1 MTWRRLFVTALLM
14 ALCAGCG
21 NQSGTSGGGTSG
33 GGTPV
38 APAAA
43 PNLSIVSGSENKTLE
58 PIIQQFAQDNHVR
71 IQMDYVGSVDMMLQL
86 QSGTLAADAVWP
98 ANSFWVTL
106 GDTKN
111 RVKHSQSIMRTP
123 VVFGVKKS
131 VAARLGWVNKPVKVE
146 DILKAAE
153 AGRLHYMM
161 TSATQS
167 NSGASA
173 YIGDL
178 YAFAGRPEVL
188 TAKNL
193 ADPTVRQKIKRFLGT
208 VNRSAG
214 SSGWLKD
221 LFLSQYGKYDAMIN
235 YEAVVIEANQQLT
248 AQGREP
254 LYVVYPEDGL
264 AIADSPLGYV
274 DRGDAAKEKL
284 FLSLQQFLLSPDA
297 QNKIQAQ
304 GRRVGLV
311 GVGVQNPDP
320 AVFNPAWGIDT
331 KRVLTPIRF
340 PEASV
345 VRQALDLYQTA
356 FRKPSLT
363 VYCIDFSGSMTG
375 NGGEQGVKSAMSLL
389 LDQDKARPMLLQ
401 ASPDDVTVVIP
412 FNDHVI
418 TQLSVRG
425 NDPAALRGALAKI
438 NALQADGGTD
448 IYTPVMR
455 GLDVLR
461 RHGDLNKYFPAIILM
476 TDGQS
481 NTGSSFADLQAAL
494 NQDGLGGV
502 PVYAIQFGDADP
514 SQLQQITTATA
525 GKVFDGTQDLARAFR
540 EAKGY
545 N

>member
-1 MTWRRLFVTALLM
+1 MMWSRIFGTVLLLM
-14 ALCAGCG
+14 LCTGCG
-21 NQSGTSGGGTSG
+21 RHSGTGS
-33 GGTPV
+33 GTP
-38 APAAA
+38 APAS
-43 PNLSIVSGSENKTLE
+43 PPDLSIVSGSENKTLE

-71 IQMDYVGSVDMMLQL
+71 IQINYAGSVDMMLQM
-86 QSGTLAADAVWP
+86 QSGSLAADAVWP

-106 GDTKN
+106 GDTRN
-111 RVKHSQSIMRTP
+111 RVKHQESIMRTP

-131 VAARLGWVNKPVKVE
+131 VAARLGWVGKPVKVE
-146 DILKAAE
+146 DILRAAE
-153 AGRLHYMM
+153 AGKLHYMM

-193 ADPTVRQKIKRFLGT
+193 ADPQVRQKIKRFLGT

-221 LFLSQYGKYDAMIN
+221 LFLSQYDKYDAMVN
-235 YEAVVIEANQQLT
+235 YEAVVIEANQQLV

-264 AIADSPLGYV
+264 AIADSPLGYI
-274 DRGDAAKEKL
+274 DNGDAAKEKL
-284 FLSLQQFLLSPDA
+284 FLSLQHYLLSPDA

-311 GVGVQNPDP
+311 GVGVQNADP
-320 AVFNPAWGIDT
+320 AVFNPDWGIDT
-331 KRVLTPIRF
+331 KRVMSPIRF

-363 VYCIDFSGSMTG
+363 VYCLDFSGSMGG
-375 NGGEQGVKSAMSLL
+375 NGGEEGLKSAMSLL

-412 FNDHVI
+412 FNNHVI

-425 NDPAALRGALAKI
+425 NNPAALREILAQVSS
-438 NALQADGGTD
+438 LRADGGTD

-455 GLDVLR
+455 GLDILR
-461 RHGDLNKYFPAIILM
+461 QHGDLNKYFPAIILM

-481 NTGSSFADLQAAL
+481 NTGSTFADLQAAL
-494 NQDGLGGV
+494 NKDALGTV
-502 PVYAIQFGDADP
+502 PVFAIRFGDADP
-514 SQLQQITTATA
+514 SQLQQITDVTA
-525 GKVFDGTQDLARAFR
+525 GKMFDGTQDLARAFR